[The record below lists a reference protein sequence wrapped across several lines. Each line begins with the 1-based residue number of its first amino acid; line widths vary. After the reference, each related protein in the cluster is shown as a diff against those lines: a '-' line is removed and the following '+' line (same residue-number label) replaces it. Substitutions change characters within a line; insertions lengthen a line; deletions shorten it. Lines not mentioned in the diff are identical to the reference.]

1 MREITRIVISTF
13 QMVPNFYGWALPGID
28 REASTAEFRRL
39 CIQEIQGLY
48 PKAEIVIDEGGETA
62 VIVTMEDGEV
72 TTKWCYTF
80 LIIGAIKKVQTFGNW
95 CVAGEAVSTPV

>member
-1 MREITRIVISTF
+1 M
-13 QMVPNFYGWALPGID
+13 D
-28 REASTAEFRRL
+28 REASVAEFRRL

-48 PKAEIVIDEGGETA
+48 PKAEIVIEDGAETA
-62 VIVTMEDGEV
+62 VTVTLEDGEV

-80 LIIGAIKKVQTFGNW
+80 LISWAIEKVQTFGNW